1 MNESVIIINAD
12 SARSGSLITLNGSNH
27 QTLVEKKQQTVTVL
41 DFAHRGQKGDKG
53 EPGLPGPSGA
63 VSFQYPAQTALGGHR
78 IVMLNNL
85 GKVEYAFNDD
95 VAHLDR
101 IIGMTTGAASLNAVA
116 NVLNIGELSEPS
128 WDWLL
133 NLPIYLG
140 VNGLMT
146 QVEPVFPGSIFS
158 VIVGFPITA
167 NTIFINIGFPI
178 ILN

>member
-1 MNESVIIINAD
+1 MNESVIIINANT
-12 SARSGSLITLNGSNH
+12 ARSGSLITLNGSNH

-41 DFAHRGQKGDKG
+41 DFAHRGQKGDT
-53 EPGLPGPSGA
+53 GLPGPSGA
-63 VSFQYPAQTALGGHR
+63 VSFQYLAQTALGGHR

-85 GKVEYAFNDD
+85 GKVEYAFNDNF
-95 VAHLDR
+95 AHLDR
-101 IIGMTTGAASLNAVA
+101 IIGMTIGAASLDALT

-128 WDWLL
+128 WSWVL

-146 QVEPVFPGSIFS
+146 QVEPVFPGSLFS